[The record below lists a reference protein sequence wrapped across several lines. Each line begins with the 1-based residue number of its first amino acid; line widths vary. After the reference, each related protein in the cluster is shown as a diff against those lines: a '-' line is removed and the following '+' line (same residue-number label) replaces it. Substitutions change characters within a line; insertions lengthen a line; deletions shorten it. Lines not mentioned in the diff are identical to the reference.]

1 MKQIKSL
8 FVGICVSVV
17 LLVGAGASFGQ
28 GAVEPSYEVS
38 IHILM
43 GSDESRTKS
52 DIPSSLNAVTQ
63 QLKSK
68 VGYSNLRLAG
78 TIIGRMANQGNFEY
92 KSYSDLF
99 GQDPKFRS
107 FIELTLRDLKLG
119 EVDGTL
125 KFDTLR
131 FGARIPIVIGYR
143 KDEAGKE
150 QPAINYEQIGLT
162 SSKLGVTDNV
172 PTLIGT
178 LDVPSG
184 SEMIFLIMTVK
195 PLER

>member
-1 MKQIKSL
+1 MKQLKSL
-8 FVGICVSVV
+8 FVGICVSIV
-17 LLVGAGASFGQ
+17 LLVGAGTGFGQ

-38 IHILM
+38 MHILM
-43 GSDESRTKS
+43 GSDDSGTKS
-52 DIPSSLNAVTQ
+52 DIPSSLNSVTQ

-68 VGYSNLRLAG
+68 VGYSNFRLAG

-107 FIELTLRDLKLG
+107 FIELTLRDLRPG
-119 EVDGTL
+119 VVDGAL

-131 FGARIPIVIGYR
+131 FGARIPIVTGYR
-143 KDEAGKE
+143 KDEAGKD
-150 QPAINYEQIGLT
+150 QPIVNYEQIGLT
-162 SSKLGVTDNV
+162 SGRLGVYENT

-184 SEMIFLIMTVK
+184 TEMIFLVMTVK
-195 PLER
+195 PLDR